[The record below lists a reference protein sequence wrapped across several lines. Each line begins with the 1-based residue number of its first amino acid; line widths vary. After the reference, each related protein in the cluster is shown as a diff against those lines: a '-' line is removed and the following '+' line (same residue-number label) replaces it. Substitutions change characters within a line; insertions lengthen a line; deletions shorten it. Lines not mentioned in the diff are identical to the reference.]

1 MKSNLI
7 SSLAF
12 ISNNSSTRQFP
23 KTTVRFCKGISGIYD
38 QHALLSFI
46 SVPLAPSLQKQLLQ

>member
-12 ISNNSSTRQFP
+12 ISNNSSTGQFP

-38 QHALLSFI
+38 QHLLLSFI